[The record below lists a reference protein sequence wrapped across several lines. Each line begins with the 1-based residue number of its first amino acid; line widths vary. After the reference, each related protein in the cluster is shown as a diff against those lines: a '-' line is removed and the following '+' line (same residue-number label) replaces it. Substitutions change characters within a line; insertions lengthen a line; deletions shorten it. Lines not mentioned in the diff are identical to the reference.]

1 MDRPM
6 SDLMMLLRAIREL
19 ETADFIW
26 AEICPDESGEVIAG
40 EAGHRAT
47 LFSFDNLEEM
57 FRNGTDWV
65 LMKLRGD

>member
-26 AEICPDESGEVIAG
+26 AEICPDESEVGKSLQVRQDIVRPSSASIILK
-40 EAGHRAT
+40 RCSAT
-47 LFSFDNLEEM
+47 VRTGYS
-57 FRNGTDWV
+57 
-65 LMKLRGD
+65 